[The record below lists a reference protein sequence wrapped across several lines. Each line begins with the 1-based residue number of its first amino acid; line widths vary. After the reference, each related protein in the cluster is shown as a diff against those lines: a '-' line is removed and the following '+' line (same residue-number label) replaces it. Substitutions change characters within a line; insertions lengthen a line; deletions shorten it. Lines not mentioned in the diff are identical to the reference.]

1 MLLTACCL
9 VFFGTALADQI
20 GNKRWCNS
28 DQYGCWVTGSGG
40 SQNYIMFWSESA
52 RDLFMGPDS
61 KAPVVKRYPAGELS
75 LDPAPTPAPP
85 VTVPVPVPDP
95 VKPEE
100 DEEAEQ
106 ELSQE
111 QKLEAIHT
119 YLREKGLI
127 FPGGDGPEPVPDYVY
142 QEQVQ
147 SLQENVDVD
156 FTKVVND
163 VYVMVTSDDPDGV
176 QIFAYLYEVITGEPL
191 PDEELD

>member
-40 SQNYIMFWSESA
+40 GQNYIMFWSESA

-61 KAPVVKRYPAGELS
+61 KAPVVKRYPEGELA

-85 VTVPVPVPDP
+85 VIVPVPVPDP
-95 VKPEE
+95 VTPEE

-111 QKLEAIHT
+111 QKLEAIRT
-119 YLREKGLI
+119 YMTEKGLKYSEEA
-127 FPGGDGPEPVPDYVY
+127 EPFLIPKDDFQRIADYL
-142 QEQVQ
+142 EINA
-147 SLQENVDVD
+147 ED
-156 FTKVVND
+156 FTVIVND
-163 VYVMVTSDDPDGV
+163 VYAMVNEDKPV
-176 QIFAYLYEVITGEPL
+176 EIYAYLYEVINGEPL
-191 PDEELD
+191 PAEEFD

>member
-40 SQNYIMFWSESA
+40 GQIYIMFWSESA

-61 KAPVVKRYPAGELS
+61 KAPVVKRYPEGELA

-85 VTVPVPVPDP
+85 VTVPAPTPDP

-106 ELSQE
+106 EL
-111 QKLEAIHT
+111 
-119 YLREKGLI
+119 
-127 FPGGDGPEPVPDYVY
+127 
-142 QEQVQ
+142 
-147 SLQENVDVD
+147 
-156 FTKVVND
+156 
-163 VYVMVTSDDPDGV
+163 
-176 QIFAYLYEVITGEPL
+176 
-191 PDEELD
+191 